1 MVYQDRHY
9 IWTVFF
15 MKFRWL
21 MWILLVFFTASCL
34 LSVETLW
41 TQHKLAEKTVRLH
54 VVANSDSEEDQA
66 QKLQVRD
73 AVLKEVL
80 QITESCSDAASA
92 KREIA
97 LHMDE
102 IREAAQK
109 ETDYGVQVSLGTEM
123 FETRYYDTFTLPAGE
138 YPALRVKLGK
148 AQGHNWWCVVFPS
161 LCTAATSDAL
171 ERTAAVGGF
180 DSAETELIE
189 GGEEEYELRFKSFEW
204 LQALLDWIS

>member
-1 MVYQDRHY
+1 
-9 IWTVFF
+9 
-15 MKFRWL
+15 MKSRWI
-21 MWILLVFFTASCL
+21 MWILLVFFTAMCL

-41 TQHKLAEKTVRLH
+41 TQHRLAEKTIRLH
-54 VVANSDSEEDQA
+54 VVANSDSAEDQA

-73 AVLKEVL
+73 AVLEKVA
-80 QITESCSDAASA
+80 QITETCRDAVSA
-92 KREIA
+92 KKEIA
-97 LHMDE
+97 RRIDE
-102 IREAAQK
+102 IREAVQK
-109 ETDYGVQVSLGTEM
+109 ETAYDVQVRMGTEQ

-138 YPALRVKLGK
+138 YPALRVNLGK

-180 DSAETELIE
+180 DSEETELIE
-189 GGEEEYELRFKSFEW
+189 GGEEAYELRFKSFEW

>member
-1 MVYQDRHY
+1 
-9 IWTVFF
+9 
-15 MKFRWL
+15 MKSRWI
-21 MWILLVFFTASCL
+21 MWILLVFFTAMCL

-41 TQHKLAEKTVRLH
+41 TQHRLAEKTIRLH
-54 VVANSDSEEDQA
+54 VVANSDSAEDQA

-73 AVLKEVL
+73 AVLEKVA
-80 QITESCSDAASA
+80 QITETCSNAASA

-97 LHMDE
+97 LHIDE
-102 IREAAQK
+102 IRAAAQK
-109 ETDYGVQVSLGTEM
+109 ETAYDVQVRLGTEQ

-138 YPALRVKLGK
+138 YPALRVNLGK

-180 DSAETELIE
+180 DSGETELIE
-189 GGEEEYELRFKSFEW
+189 GGEEAYELRFKSFEW

>member
-1 MVYQDRHY
+1 
-9 IWTVFF
+9 
-15 MKFRWL
+15 MKSRWI
-21 MWILLVFFTASCL
+21 MWILLVFFTAMCL

-41 TQHKLAEKTVRLH
+41 TQHRLAEKTIRLH
-54 VVANSDSEEDQA
+54 VVANSDSAEDQT

-73 AVLKEVL
+73 AVLEKVA
-80 QITESCSDAASA
+80 QITETCRDAVSA
-92 KREIA
+92 KKEIA
-97 LHMDE
+97 LHIDE

-109 ETDYGVQVSLGTEM
+109 ETAYDVQVRLGTEQ

-138 YPALRVKLGK
+138 YPALRVNLGK

-180 DSAETELIE
+180 DSEETELIE
-189 GGEEEYELRFKSFEW
+189 GGEEAYELRFKSFEW
-204 LQALLDWIS
+204 LQALLNWIS

>member
-1 MVYQDRHY
+1 
-9 IWTVFF
+9 
-15 MKFRWL
+15 MKSRWI
-21 MWILLVFFTASCL
+21 MWILLVFFTAMCL

-41 TQHKLAEKTVRLH
+41 TQHRLAEKTIRLH
-54 VVANSDSEEDQA
+54 VVANSDSAEDQA

-73 AVLKEVL
+73 AVLEKVA
-80 QITESCSDAASA
+80 QITETCSNAASA

-97 LHMDE
+97 LHIDE

-109 ETDYGVQVSLGTEM
+109 ETAYDVQVRLGTEQ

-138 YPALRVKLGK
+138 YPALRVNLGK

-180 DSAETELIE
+180 DSEETELIE
-189 GGEEEYELRFKSFEW
+189 GGEEAYELRFKSFEW

>member
-1 MVYQDRHY
+1 
-9 IWTVFF
+9 
-15 MKFRWL
+15 MKSRWI
-21 MWILLVFFTASCL
+21 MWILLVFFTAMCL

-41 TQHKLAEKTVRLH
+41 TQHRLAEKTIRLH
-54 VVANSDSEEDQA
+54 VVANSDSAEDQA

-73 AVLKEVL
+73 AVLEKVA
-80 QITESCSDAASA
+80 QITETCSNAASA

-97 LHMDE
+97 LHIDE

-109 ETDYGVQVSLGTEM
+109 ETAYDVQVRLGTEQ

-138 YPALRVKLGK
+138 YPALRVNLGK

-180 DSAETELIE
+180 DSGETELIE
-189 GGEEEYELRFKSFEW
+189 GGEEAYELRFKSFEW
-204 LQALLDWIS
+204 LQALLNWIS

>member
-1 MVYQDRHY
+1 
-9 IWTVFF
+9 
-15 MKFRWL
+15 MKSRWI
-21 MWILLVFFTASCL
+21 MWILLVFFTAMCL

-41 TQHKLAEKTVRLH
+41 TQHRLAEKTIRLH
-54 VVANSDSEEDQA
+54 VVANSDSAEDQA

-73 AVLKEVL
+73 AVLEKVA
-80 QITESCSDAASA
+80 QITETCSDAASA

-97 LHMDE
+97 LHIDE

-109 ETDYGVQVSLGTEM
+109 ETAYDVQVRLGTEQ

-138 YPALRVKLGK
+138 YPALRVNLGK

-180 DSAETELIE
+180 DSEETELIE
-189 GGEEEYELRFKSFEW
+189 GGEEAYELRFKSFEW
-204 LQALLDWIS
+204 LQAILDWIS

>member
-1 MVYQDRHY
+1 
-9 IWTVFF
+9 
-15 MKFRWL
+15 MKSRWI
-21 MWILLVFFTASCL
+21 MWILLVFFTAMCL

-41 TQHKLAEKTVRLH
+41 TQHRLAEKTIRLH
-54 VVANSDSEEDQA
+54 VVANSDSAEDQT

-73 AVLKEVL
+73 AVLEKVA
-80 QITESCSDAASA
+80 QITETCSDAASA

-97 LHMDE
+97 LHIDE

-109 ETDYGVQVSLGTEM
+109 ETAYDVQVRLGTEQ

-138 YPALRVKLGK
+138 YPALRVNLGK

-180 DSAETELIE
+180 DSEETELIE
-189 GGEEEYELRFKSFEW
+189 GGEEAYELRFKSFEW

>member
-1 MVYQDRHY
+1 
-9 IWTVFF
+9 
-15 MKFRWL
+15 MKSRWI
-21 MWILLVFFTASCL
+21 MWILLVFFTAMCL

-41 TQHKLAEKTVRLH
+41 TQHRLAEKTIRLH
-54 VVANSDSEEDQA
+54 VVANSDSAEDQA

-73 AVLKEVL
+73 AVLEKVA
-80 QITESCSDAASA
+80 QITETCSNAASA

-97 LHMDE
+97 LHIDE

-109 ETDYGVQVSLGTEM
+109 ETAYDVQVRLGTEQ

-138 YPALRVKLGK
+138 YPALRVNLGK

-180 DSAETELIE
+180 DSEEMELIE
-189 GGEEEYELRFKSFEW
+189 GGEEAYELRFKSFEW

>member
-1 MVYQDRHY
+1 
-9 IWTVFF
+9 
-15 MKFRWL
+15 MKSRWI
-21 MWILLVFFTASCL
+21 MWILLVLFTAMCL

-41 TQHKLAEKTVRLH
+41 TQHRLAEKTIRLH
-54 VVANSDSEEDQA
+54 VVANSDSAEDQA

-73 AVLKEVL
+73 AVLEKVA
-80 QITESCSDAASA
+80 QITETCSDAASA

-97 LHMDE
+97 LHIDE

-109 ETDYGVQVSLGTEM
+109 ETVYDVQVRLGTEQ

-138 YPALRVKLGK
+138 YPALRVNLGK

-180 DSAETELIE
+180 DSGETELIE
-189 GGEEEYELRFKSFEW
+189 GGEEAYELRFKSFEW

>member
-1 MVYQDRHY
+1 
-9 IWTVFF
+9 
-15 MKFRWL
+15 MKSRWI
-21 MWILLVFFTASCL
+21 MWILLVFFTAMCL

-41 TQHKLAEKTVRLH
+41 TQHRLAEKTIRLH
-54 VVANSDSEEDQA
+54 VVANSDSAEDQA

-73 AVLKEVL
+73 AVLEKVA
-80 QITESCSDAASA
+80 QITETCSDAASA

-97 LHMDE
+97 LHIDE

-109 ETDYGVQVSLGTEM
+109 ETDYRVQVSLGTET

-138 YPALRVKLGK
+138 YPALRVNLGK

-180 DSAETELIE
+180 DSEETELIE
-189 GGEEEYELRFKSFEW
+189 GGEEAYELRFKSFEW
-204 LQALLDWIS
+204 LQAILDWIS

>member
-1 MVYQDRHY
+1 
-9 IWTVFF
+9 
-15 MKFRWL
+15 MKSRWI
-21 MWILLVFFTASCL
+21 MWILLVFFTAMCL

-41 TQHKLAEKTVRLH
+41 TQHRLAEKTIRLH
-54 VVANSDSEEDQA
+54 VVANSDSAEDQT

-73 AVLKEVL
+73 AVLEKVA
-80 QITESCSDAASA
+80 QITETCSNAASA

-97 LHMDE
+97 LHIDE

-109 ETDYGVQVSLGTEM
+109 ETAYDVQVRLGTEQ

-138 YPALRVKLGK
+138 YPALRVNLGK

-180 DSAETELIE
+180 DSEETELIE
-189 GGEEEYELRFKSFEW
+189 GGEEAYELRFKSFEW

>member
-1 MVYQDRHY
+1 
-9 IWTVFF
+9 
-15 MKFRWL
+15 MKSRWI
-21 MWILLVFFTASCL
+21 MWILLVFFTAMCL

-41 TQHKLAEKTVRLH
+41 TQHRLAEKTIRLH
-54 VVANSDSEEDQA
+54 VVANSDSAEDQA

-73 AVLKEVL
+73 AVLEKVA
-80 QITESCSDAASA
+80 QITETCRDAVSA

-97 LHMDE
+97 LHIDE

-109 ETDYGVQVSLGTEM
+109 ETAYDVQVRLGTEQ

-138 YPALRVKLGK
+138 YPALRVNLGK

-180 DSAETELIE
+180 DSEETELIE
-189 GGEEEYELRFKSFEW
+189 GGEEAYELRFKSFEW
-204 LQALLDWIS
+204 LQAILDWIS

>member
-1 MVYQDRHY
+1 
-9 IWTVFF
+9 
-15 MKFRWL
+15 MKSRWI
-21 MWILLVFFTASCL
+21 MWILLVFFTAMCL

-41 TQHKLAEKTVRLH
+41 TQHRLAEKTIRLH
-54 VVANSDSEEDQA
+54 VVANSDSAEDQA

-73 AVLKEVL
+73 AVLEKVA
-80 QITESCSDAASA
+80 QITETCSDAASA

-97 LHMDE
+97 LYIDE

-109 ETDYGVQVSLGTEM
+109 ETAYDVQVRLGTEQ

-138 YPALRVKLGK
+138 YPALRVNLGK

-180 DSAETELIE
+180 DSGETELIE
-189 GGEEEYELRFKSFEW
+189 GGEEAYELRFKSFEW
-204 LQALLDWIS
+204 LQALLNWIS

>member
-1 MVYQDRHY
+1 
-9 IWTVFF
+9 
-15 MKFRWL
+15 MKSRWI
-21 MWILLVFFTASCL
+21 MWILLVFFTAMCL

-41 TQHKLAEKTVRLH
+41 TQHRLAEKTIRLH
-54 VVANSDSEEDQA
+54 VVANSDSAEDQA

-73 AVLKEVL
+73 AVLEKVA
-80 QITESCSDAASA
+80 QITETCSDAASA

-97 LHMDE
+97 LHIDE
-102 IREAAQK
+102 IRAAAQK
-109 ETDYGVQVSLGTEM
+109 ETAYDVQVRLGTEQ

-138 YPALRVKLGK
+138 YPALRVNLGK

-161 LCTAATSDAL
+161 LCTAAASEAL

-180 DSAETELIE
+180 DSEETELIE
-189 GGEEEYELRFKSFEW
+189 VGEEAYELRFKSFEW

>member
-1 MVYQDRHY
+1 
-9 IWTVFF
+9 
-15 MKFRWL
+15 MKSRWI
-21 MWILLVFFTASCL
+21 MWILLVFFTAMCL

-41 TQHKLAEKTVRLH
+41 TQHRLAEKTIRLH
-54 VVANSDSEEDQA
+54 VVANSDSAEDQA

-73 AVLKEVL
+73 AVLEKVA
-80 QITESCSDAASA
+80 QITETCSDAASA

-97 LHMDE
+97 LHIDE

-109 ETDYGVQVSLGTEM
+109 ETAYDVQVRMGTEQ

-138 YPALRVKLGK
+138 YPALRVNLGK

-180 DSAETELIE
+180 DSEETELIE
-189 GGEEEYELRFKSFEW
+189 GGEEAYELRFKSFEW

>member
-1 MVYQDRHY
+1 
-9 IWTVFF
+9 
-15 MKFRWL
+15 MKSRWI
-21 MWILLVFFTASCL
+21 MWILLVFFTAMCL

-41 TQHKLAEKTVRLH
+41 TQHRLAEKTIRLH
-54 VVANSDSEEDQA
+54 VVANSDSAEDQA

-73 AVLKEVL
+73 AVLEKVA
-80 QITESCSDAASA
+80 QITETCSDAASA

-97 LHMDE
+97 LHIDE

-109 ETDYGVQVSLGTEM
+109 ETAYDVQVRLGTEQ

-138 YPALRVKLGK
+138 YPALRVNLGK

-180 DSAETELIE
+180 DSEETELIE
-189 GGEEEYELRFKSFEW
+189 GGEEAYELRFKSFEW

>member
-1 MVYQDRHY
+1 
-9 IWTVFF
+9 
-15 MKFRWL
+15 MKSRWI
-21 MWILLVFFTASCL
+21 MWILLVFFTAMCL

-41 TQHKLAEKTVRLH
+41 TQHRLAEKTIRLH
-54 VVANSDSEEDQA
+54 VVANSDSAEDQA

-73 AVLKEVL
+73 AVLEKVA
-80 QITESCSDAASA
+80 QITETCSNAASA

-97 LHMDE
+97 LHIDE

-109 ETDYGVQVSLGTEM
+109 ETAYDVQVRLGTEQ

-138 YPALRVKLGK
+138 YPALRVNLGK

-180 DSAETELIE
+180 DSEEMELIE
-189 GGEEEYELRFKSFEW
+189 GGEEAYELRFKSFEW
-204 LQALLDWIS
+204 LQALLNWIS